1 MIPAPTVPAAD
12 FAASSHA
19 WVGVDLGQLAA
30 NLQSLRARLSGDA
43 QLCAVLKADAYGL
56 GIGNVAPVLMRGD
69 VRMAAVAS
77 TEEAVAMRRAGYGGR
92 LLRIRTATPQE
103 AAAGIGHGIEELVG
117 TPEVA
122 ARLAALAA
130 GAGVPMRVHLAVNAG
145 GMSRDG
151 LELSAPDGPEQARA
165 ILAQPGLTIAGI
177 MTHFPD
183 DSRAAMQDCLATFR
197 READWLVAEGRLD
210 RRDVQLHAANSMA
223 SLTLPESH
231 LDMVRCGAAIYGCV
245 GEAPDFAPAIS
256 LCATVASVMAFPAGN
271 TVGYDRTIRLT
282 RPSLLANIPLGY
294 SNGYRRSFSNRG
306 AVLLHGQR
314 ALVMGKVSM
323 NGVMVDVT
331 DISGVRPGDVAVFF
345 GRQQGAVI
353 GRDEVQ
359 QITGRVLADLC
370 CTWGAVNARICRY

>member
-1 MIPAPTVPAAD
+1 MIHVPTNPAAG

-30 NLQSLRARLSGDA
+30 NLQALRARLTGGA

-56 GIGNVAPVLMRGD
+56 GIANVAPVLIRAD
-69 VRMAAVAS
+69 VQLASIAS
-77 TEEAVAMRRAGYGGR
+77 TEEAIALRRAGYSGQ

-151 LELSAPDGPEQARA
+151 LELSAPDGPGLARA

-183 DSRAAMQDCLATFR
+183 DGVAAMRDCLATFR
-197 READWLVAEGRLD
+197 READWLMAEGGLERCNI
-210 RRDVQLHAANSMA
+210 QLHAANSMA
-223 SLTLPESH
+223 CLTLPESQ

-245 GEAPDFAPAIS
+245 GSAPDFAPALS

-271 TVGYDRTIRLT
+271 TVGYDRTIRLA
-282 RPSLLANIPLGY
+282 RPSLLANVPLGY

-306 AVLLHGQR
+306 AVLIRGQR
-314 ALVMGKVSM
+314 APVMGKVSM

-345 GRQQGAVI
+345 GRQQDAVI

-359 QITGRVLADLC
+359 HITGRVLADLC
-370 CTWGAVNARICRY
+370 CTWGAVNARICSL